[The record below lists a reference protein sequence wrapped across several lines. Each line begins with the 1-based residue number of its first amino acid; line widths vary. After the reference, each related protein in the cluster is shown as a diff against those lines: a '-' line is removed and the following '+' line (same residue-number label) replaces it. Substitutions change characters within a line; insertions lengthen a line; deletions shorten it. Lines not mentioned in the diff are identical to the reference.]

1 MRSEKIFADHQL
13 CDSYLKA
20 EGADLRKPDLCL
32 YGLRLLQEARSNSG
46 FLFYSFILLLSYI
59 LFYLI
64 TPIQDA

>member
-32 YGLRLLQEARSNSG
+32 YSLRLLQEARSNSG
-46 FLFYSFILLLSYI
+46 FYFILLFY
-59 LFYLI
+59 FYLI
-64 TPIQDA
+64 FYFTS